1 VHDLPDFVY
10 FSHEIHVNKG
20 LGCSSCHG
28 RVDLMPLMYKQNT
41 LQMEWCLDCH
51 RNPAKNIR
59 PTSEIYNMAWE
70 APVQDR
76 PVWCSVGD
84 EKAGVPT
91 AQSVSC
97 TAKDPSGSGPEVA
110 TLELPLA
117 GARGLTGDVAA
128 ASMPVAPKFEKFTSQ
143 DELGHFL
150 VDHYKI
156 RTPKELTSCEV
167 CHR

>member
-1 VHDLPDFVY
+1 
-10 FSHEIHVNKG
+10 
-20 LGCSSCHG
+20 
-28 RVDLMPLMYKQNT
+28 VDLMPLMYKQNT

-59 PTSEIYNMAWE
+59 PTGEIYNMAWE
-70 APVQDR
+70 APVEDR

-97 TAKDPSGSGPEVA
+97 TTKDPSGSGPEVA
-110 TLELPLA
+110 TLELPLT
-117 GARGLTGDVAA
+117 GAHGLVGDVAA
-128 ASMPVAPKFEKFTSQ
+128 ASLPVAPKFEKFTSQ

-150 VDHYKI
+150 VEHYKI